1 MALSKFIIQAPKRK
15 KPIHLSRFLQTV
27 WLGNSAAVQDVVAQ
41 DPTARAPFLEEID
54 TGTGM
59 NALHLAVGR
68 NNLEITKLLV
78 EAGVAFIPDAYGR
91 MPSVIAGGDGSL
103 GGTRGLHLRGR
114 DPCLGGPGARG
125 RVNGLPLRNPAFL
138 KVKHALFPAQKNIS
152 TIQSTPILMKP

>member
-1 MALSKFIIQAPKRK
+1 MALSKFIIQAPNRK

-41 DPTARAPFLEEID
+41 DPTTRAPFLEEVD

-91 MPSVIAGGDGSL
+91 MPSVIAAEMEVSEELADYICEAEI
-103 GGTRGLHLRGR
+103 R
-114 DPCLGGPGARG
+114 
-125 RVNGLPLRNPAFL
+125 
-138 KVKHALFPAQKNIS
+138 ALQASGQ
-152 TIQSTPILMKP
+152 QDV